1 MAMKSN
7 YHVKISVSLPVK
19 LIEKLDKMTT
29 YKGKSRSKYIAGAIT
44 QRMEAKNADLEA
56 IELNQALN
64 LAHGR
69 LGKSP
74 RDLLMK
80 EIIVNYLNP
89 VEY

>member
-1 MAMKSN
+1 MKSN

-44 QRMEAKNADLEA
+44 QRMEAKSADFEA
-56 IELNQALN
+56 IELNQALGMVH
-64 LAHGR
+64 AR

-74 RDLLMK
+74 KDLLMAA
-80 EIIVNYLNP
+80 IIENYLNP